1 MLLVTVN
8 CFISALHDFCHVH
21 VENNTQ
27 LFTGGWEGS
36 AQYYATIFMITIG
49 TYVDIK
55 KWIG

>member
-8 CFISALHDFCHVH
+8 CFIFALHDSCHVH
-21 VENNTQ
+21 VENNNAQ

-49 TYVDIK
+49 TYIDIK
-55 KWIG
+55 NE